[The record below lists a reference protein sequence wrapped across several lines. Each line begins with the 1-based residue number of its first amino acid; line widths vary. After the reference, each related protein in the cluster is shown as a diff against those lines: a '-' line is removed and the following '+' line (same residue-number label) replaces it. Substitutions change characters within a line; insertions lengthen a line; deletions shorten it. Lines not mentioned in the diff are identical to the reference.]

1 MKIKSLL
8 LCLAFALIS
17 HFESSNA
24 QELSQE
30 LGQIVG
36 TWQTEREIEGNKA
49 HYVME
54 IKKDSTFKFW
64 LKGAEDQ
71 VTYMYAEGKLKISKS
86 GPFKM
91 LRLYD
96 LMAGQKE
103 EKDTLQKTQFERNY
117 VFQTGYK
124 KLFLAANF
132 DADRENEAPE
142 VMKYKKIK

>member
-1 MKIKSLL
+1 MKIKFL
-8 LCLAFALIS
+8 LIS
-17 HFESSNA
+17 FVLICVSYIGVSNA
-24 QELSQE
+24 QEFSNE
-30 LGQIVG
+30 LNQILG
-36 TWQTEREIEGNKA
+36 TWQTEKEIEGNKA

-64 LKGAEDQ
+64 LKGAEDK
-71 VTYMYAEGKLKISKS
+71 VTYMYAEGKIKISKS

-91 LRLYD
+91 LKLYD

-103 EKDTLQKTQFERNY
+103 DKDTLEKTNFERNY

-124 KLFLAANF
+124 KMFLAANF

-142 VMKYKKIK
+142 VMLYKKIK